1 MTIEWSDN
9 AYFIER
15 ETARSPFVLVCE
27 HASALIPEVFQGLG
41 LSEALREAHIAWDPG
56 ALELARCL
64 SERLHA
70 PLLAGGISRLVYDC
84 NRPPDS
90 LGAVPQKSEIY
101 DIPGNANLSEQA
113 LKDRADG
120 VYHPFHTALEELIG
134 GRDEAPVLVTVHS
147 FTPVYNGQVR
157 DTEIGILHDEDARMA
172 DAMLTSAGRQGRWRV
187 VRNSPYGPED
197 GVTHTLQRHALPNG
211 LLNVMI
217 EVRNDLLAAPQD
229 RAELARLLG
238 EWITSAAHSHA
249 EGEALS

>member
-1 MTIEWSDN
+1 MQ
-9 AYFIER
+9 
-15 ETARSPFVLVCE
+15 ARLSLKHFGVW
-27 HASALIPEVFQGLG
+27 G
-41 LSEALREAHIAWDPG
+41 LSESLRAAHIAWDPG

-64 SERLHA
+64 SERMNA

-84 NRPPDS
+84 NRPPES

-120 VYHPFHTALEELIG
+120 VYHPFHTALEKLIG
-134 GRDEAPVLVTVHS
+134 GRDEAPILVTVHS
-147 FTPVYNGQVR
+147 FTPVYNGQAR

-172 DAMLTSAGRQGRWRV
+172 DAMLASAGGGRGAMACCAQFTLRA
-187 VRNSPYGPED
+187 ED